1 MMTNLFSTFDPS
13 TSMKLSMNW
22 MSMLMFMS
30 ILPMN
35 FWIKKSR
42 IKMLIFIMMNNLTNE
57 LKMTL
62 NKKSKEVILI
72 LVSIFFM
79 ILLNNLMGLM
89 PYIFTATSHMAVN
102 LALALPLWVSVILF
116 SWMNKTKMMLVHL
129 TPLGTPDLLMPFMVV
144 IEMISNIIRPISLSV
159 RLTANMITGHL
170 LMTLLETS
178 MMLKNVPIMM
188 VQMFLMMFETAVA
201 FIQSYVFM
209 MLMTLYI
216 SEVNYDNKQ
225 KSPLSSSKL

>member
-13 TSMKLSMNW
+13 TSTTMSTNW
-22 MSMLMFMS
+22 MSMMLFLY
-30 ILPMN
+30 IFPMK
-35 FWIKKSR
+35 FWVMNSR
-42 IKMLIFIMMNNLTNE
+42 IQTTNNVILGSLLKE

-62 NKKSKEVILI
+62 NNKSKEMIIMMLSLFMFI
-72 LVSIFFM
+72 LV
-79 ILLNNLMGLM
+79 NNSMGLL
-89 PYIFTATSHMAVN
+89 PYIFTSTSHMSMN
-102 LALALPLWVSVILF
+102 MTLAIPMWMSIMMF
-116 SWMNKTKMMLVHL
+116 SWINKTKMMLIHL
-129 TPLGTPDLLMPFMVV
+129 TPMGTPEALMPFMVM
-144 IEMISNIIRPISLSV
+144 IEMISNIIRPVSLSV

-178 MMLKNVPIMM
+178 MSINSMPVLA

-216 SEVNYDNKQ
+216 SEVNYENT
-225 KSPLSSSKL
+225 

>member
-13 TSMKLSMNW
+13 TSMKMSMNW
-22 MSMLMFMS
+22 ISMMMFL
-30 ILPMN
+30 IVLPMN

-42 IKMLIFIMMNNLTNE
+42 MKTTIYILVNTLIKE

-62 NKKSKEVILI
+62 NMKSKEVILI

-79 ILLNNLMGLM
+79 ILMNNMMGLM
-89 PYIFTATSHMAVN
+89 PYIFTSTSHMVVN
-102 LALALPLWVSVILF
+102 LTLALPLWLSIMLF
-116 SWMNKTKMMLVHL
+116 SWMNKTKMMLIHL
-129 TPLGTPDLLMPFMVV
+129 TPMGTPEPLMPFMVM

-178 MMLKNVPIMM
+178 IQLKNLPIL
-188 VQMFLMMFETAVA
+188 VIQMFLMTFETAVA
-201 FIQSYVFM
+201 LIQSYVFM

-216 SEVNYDNKQ
+216 SEVN
-225 KSPLSSSKL
+225 